1 MDDDARRYVR
11 NTTREAD
18 EIKLLYFPEGSQ
30 WRAWRAHTIHSIV
43 SAAGRQDDL
52 GQEWVMKVETEEPEA
67 LEDPGEGWI
76 SLDRKLAA
84 ALTKI
89 AKGEIGREITQYN
102 TTALNNNRV
111 VRGRV
116 LLALVFRYY
125 SSGTSGQ
132 VLYDMNHLQTLT
144 LHGDNWEGVHN
155 RRSMVLSELHT

>member
-1 MDDDARRYVR
+1 
-11 NTTREAD
+11 
-18 EIKLLYFPEGSQ
+18 
-30 WRAWRAHTIHSIV
+30 
-43 SAAGRQDDL
+43 
-52 GQEWVMKVETEEPEA
+52 MKVETEPPWA

-84 ALTKI
+84 AITKI

-102 TTALNNNRV
+102 TTALNNNQV

-144 LHGDNWEGVHN
+144 LHGDNLEGFRN
-155 RRSMVLSELHT
+155 TWNMV

>member
-89 AKGEIGREITQYN
+89 AKGDIGRQQHH
-102 TTALNNNRV
+102 RV
-111 VRGRV
+111 EQQPCCPRACDVGTCFSV
-116 LLALVFRYY
+116 LLVR
-125 SSGTSGQ
+125 
-132 VLYDMNHLQTLT
+132 NK
-144 LHGDNWEGVHN
+144 WPGV
-155 RRSMVLSELHT
+155 V